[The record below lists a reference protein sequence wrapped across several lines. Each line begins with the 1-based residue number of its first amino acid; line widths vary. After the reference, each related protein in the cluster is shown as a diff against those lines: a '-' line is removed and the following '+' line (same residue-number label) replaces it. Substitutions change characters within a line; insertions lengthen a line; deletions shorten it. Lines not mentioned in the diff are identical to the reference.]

1 MTYLVHVILVYL
13 TIRFTQDR
21 LLFKKH
27 SEYQFNR
34 LDYAFLNTLPD
45 QWVEMMALLSGNH
58 NNRDDP
64 QLVNNNWV
72 TVGQDLVYYS
82 KHENL
87 TSFNRF
93 DWIITENAT

>member
-1 MTYLVHVILVYL
+1 M
-13 TIRFTQDR
+13 
-21 LLFKKH
+21 FKKH
-27 SEYQFNR
+27 SDYQFNR

-45 QWVEMMALLSGNH
+45 EWVEMMALLGSNGSNS
-58 NNRDDP
+58 NAA

-72 TVGQDLVYYS
+72 AVGQDLVYYS

-87 TSFNRF
+87 TSFDRF